1 MLRSIFFITS
11 AFALVAASVP
21 NANAAMCFQYT
32 KSGGGIS
39 VAQADLPAP

>member
-32 KSGGGIS
+32 KSGGGVS